1 MVQPLLSAALQSSD
15 VATGQ
20 PALAWA
26 WVVRLGQ
33 QASPPSLV
41 VTSSHQ
47 NEVWRTQ
54 NEARRTQNE
63 ARRTENEA
71 WRSQNEAWG
80 TQNDAQHTQTDA
92 LGTQNEALRTPWGR
106 PGKRDHFKEKNCFW
120 ARPPMGMPANGCL
133 EKETILKKKM
143 LLGTPAN

>member
-41 VTSSHQ
+41 VTSNHQ
-47 NEVWRTQ
+47 NEF
-54 NEARRTQNE
+54 
-63 ARRTENEA
+63 

-106 PGKRDHFKEKNCFW
+106 PGKRNHFKEKNAFGH
-120 ARPPMGMPANGCL
+120 ARQ
-133 EKETILKKKM
+133 
-143 LLGTPAN
+143 

>member
-41 VTSSHQ
+41 VTSSQQ

-54 NEARRTQNE
+54 TEARRTQNE
-63 ARRTENEA
+63 AWRIQNEAQRTQNEA
-71 WRSQNEAWG
+71 WRPQNETQRTLNEAWR
-80 TQNDAQHTQTDA
+80 
-92 LGTQNEALRTPWGR
+92 TQNESQGTPLL
-106 PGKRDHFKEKNCFW
+106 FLCYSFE
-120 ARPPMGMPANGCL
+120 
-133 EKETILKKKM
+133 
-143 LLGTPAN
+143 LLGGRGLGGTRLPRVSRR

>member
-1 MVQPLLSAALQSSD
+1 M
-15 VATGQ
+15 ATGQ

-63 ARRTENEA
+63 A
-71 WRSQNEAWG
+71 WRSQNEGWG
-80 TQNDAQHTQTDA
+80 TQNAAQHTQTDA
-92 LGTQNEALRTPWGR
+92 LGTQNEASRTPWGR
-106 PGKRDHFKEKNCFW
+106 LGERDHYKEKNCFGHARQW
-120 ARPPMGMPANGCL
+120 ARPPMAAW
-133 EKETILKKKM
+133 KKR
-143 LLGTPAN
+143 PF

>member
-63 ARRTENEA
+63 AWGLHNEVPRT
-71 WRSQNEAWG
+71 QTEAWG
-80 TQNDAQHTQTDA
+80 TQNDAHPIA
-92 LGTQNEALRTPWGR
+92 WLHPS
-106 PGKRDHFKEKNCFW
+106 PGKGWGWHSRRVRGGKPDFHLS
-120 ARPPMGMPANGCL
+120 RRSVS
-133 EKETILKKKM
+133 
-143 LLGTPAN
+143 

>member
-1 MVQPLLSAALQSSD
+1 MFW
-15 VATGQ
+15 
-20 PALAWA
+20 LAK
-26 WVVRLGQ
+26 R
-33 QASPPSLV
+33 
-41 VTSSHQ
+41 TQ
-47 NEVWRTQ
+47 NEAWGTQIDAQHTQTDAWGTQ
-54 NEARRTQNE
+54 NEARRTQ
-63 ARRTENEA
+63 NEA

-133 EKETILKKKM
+133 EKETIKKNTFGHARQLKFIEIQ
-143 LLGTPAN
+143 